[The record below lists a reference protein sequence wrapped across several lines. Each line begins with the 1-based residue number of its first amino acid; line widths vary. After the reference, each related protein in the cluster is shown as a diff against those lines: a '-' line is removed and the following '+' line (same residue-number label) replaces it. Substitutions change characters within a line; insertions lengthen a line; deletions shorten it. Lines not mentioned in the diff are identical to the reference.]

1 MMKPRG
7 DRGPQKISH
16 SLDRLLGSMRA
27 PSVDVLGAVF
37 GRWSE
42 IVGPDLAAHT
52 RPAAIDGEKLVVVA
66 DDPVWASE
74 FRWLE
79 KELIARVET
88 VSGSDRIKGLIV
100 RVDRR
105 E

>member
-1 MMKPRG
+1 MKPRNE
-7 DRGPQKISH
+7 RGPQRISH
-16 SLDRLLGSMRA
+16 SLDRLLGTMRA
-27 PSVDVLGAVF
+27 PSVDVLSAVF

-42 IVGPDLAAHT
+42 IVGPDLADHT

-79 KELIARVET
+79 KELLVRVEA
-88 VSGSDRIKGLIV
+88 VSGSTRIKGLIV
-100 RVDRR
+100 KVRRR

>member
-1 MMKPRG
+1 MKPRG
-7 DRGPQKISH
+7 ERGPQRISH
-16 SLDRLLGSMRA
+16 SLDRLLGTMKA
-27 PSVDVLGAVF
+27 PSVDVLSAVF

-42 IVGPDLAAHT
+42 IVGTDLADHT
-52 RPAAIDGEKLVVVA
+52 RPAAIDGERLVVVA

-88 VSGSDRIKGLIV
+88 VSGSDRIKGLTV
-100 RVDRR
+100 RVQRR